1 MRFEINGVPTEV
13 SFFSMGYGEARDVM
27 NGVYVDMPK
36 DYIYLSDHVEGHRE
50 FMEEID
56 EVPMDHFNLEGCQID
71 WSTPPHSWIL
81 HSVERMIVQTAE
93 QACIEACGE

>member
-13 SFFSMGYGEARDVM
+13 TFFSMDYGEARDVM

-50 FMEEID
+50 FMEDID

-71 WSTPPHSWIL
+71 WSEPPHSWIL
-81 HSVERMIVQTAE
+81 RSVERMIVRTAE